1 MSKEK
6 RVICDFVGWVAFYL
20 NKNTVFSTVLVLG
33 AGAIGLL
40 ASAVAKALGAK

>member
-1 MSKEK
+1 M
-6 RVICDFVGWVAFYL
+6 ILWATLAMYL
-20 NKNTVFSTVLVLG
+20 NKNTKFSAVLVLG

>member
-1 MSKEK
+1 M
-6 RVICDFVGWVAFYL
+6 GVAY
-20 NKNTVFSTVLVLG
+20 NGVNRIDVKGEEVLVLG